1 VVQFKQ
7 YKLEGQLLEHIR
19 PIMVNNTSS
28 ILILQKLWLVSE
40 KALFFMLG
48 YCAKFGQ
55 KVL

>member
-1 VVQFKQ
+1 
-7 YKLEGQLLEHIR
+7 
-19 PIMVNNTSS
+19 MVNNTSS

-55 KVL
+55 KVLWATKVSEMTSGHYIDAEYGV